1 MDREEEM
8 ARLLDDEDKL
18 FELSTLRKIEAL
30 RQAGWT
36 EAEIMEWVFAYGAK
50 VRRDAEQAE
59 YDTLKRMGQVSLTEQ
74 ADRALTLARE
84 TQASFEKRTKGAADY
99 YDALMAMATDA
110 DEMQLGF
117 LQELLAAHSET
128 WAGMGEDAQLYLSAL
143 KAAMGNLERTIAE
156 KTKEAAQKRAAIER
170 DVAEEL
176 ARLRGDD
183 EAELLISLERKI
195 QALRQAGWT
204 EKQIYEWA
212 FAHGD
217 NLRRKQAESE
227 YDLRKRIGAVAVQDQ
242 LKHEQELA
250 EASQQNANARAGAV
264 GRMYETVMGLANE
277 AKLDELK
284 GIRETMKA
292 LQLKYE
298 AMGEGWEL
306 YALAAEMALE
316 QIDGKIRDKE
326 QGWGKDLADHFLSN
340 LGDVGQAIQTYQST
354 MASMGEAADPMIAL
368 AMVVAEIVTKSR
380 AWAALVDV
388 LNPLIEELAEL
399 FGELIAPLVP
409 IIDILVHILTP
420 VIRAVA
426 AVLAWLGDITVAI
439 WSAIAKTINALLGW
453 LGVHVPVPD
462 KDWRKNYGIDDG
474 KGGSAGTQISEITG
488 PTRDLLIELMRPL
501 RVLDSLPVYAA
512 SVEKAIY
519 SMREAF
525 LVYAGG
531 QAAANGAAAAVVNNY
546 YSINTIQIYP
556 PSGEDFDQLMQSL
569 GRRAE
574 LALLGSGVP

>member
-1 MDREEEM
+1 
-8 ARLLDDEDKL
+8 
-18 FELSTLRKIEAL
+18 
-30 RQAGWT
+30 
-36 EAEIMEWVFAYGAK
+36 VFA
-50 VRRDAEQAE
+50 Q
-59 YDTLKRMGQVSLTEQ
+59 
-74 ADRALTLARE
+74 
-84 TQASFEKRTKGAADY
+84 
-99 YDALMAMATDA
+99 
-110 DEMQLGF
+110 
-117 LQELLAAHSET
+117 
-128 WAGMGEDAQLYLSAL
+128 GES
-143 KAAMGNLERTIAE
+143 
-156 KTKEAAQKRAAIER
+156 
-170 DVAEEL
+170 
-176 ARLRGDD
+176 
-183 EAELLISLERKI
+183 
-195 QALRQAGWT
+195 
-204 EKQIYEWA
+204 
-212 FAHGD
+212 
-217 NLRRKQAESE
+217 LRRKQAESE
-227 YDLRKRIGAVAVQDQ
+227 YELRKRIGAVSVEEQ
-242 LKHEQELA
+242 LKHEQDLA
-250 EASQQNANARAGAV
+250 EASQQSADARAGAV

-556 PSGEDFDQLMQSL
+556 PSGEDFDQLMESL

-574 LALLGSGVP
+574 LALLGSGA